1 MAVRPPHEQALTLH
15 QQVARHFANDESLR
29 LMVPEQLHITLRF
42 LGNSYRQQL
51 DQIVTALEEEL
62 TCLTPFAVSTGHLTI
77 FPNRRRPRVLALEI
91 KGGQTLERLV
101 DMCEQVA
108 VQCGFAA
115 ETRCFRGH
123 ITLGRFRRHLSLP
136 DSLIQLADCFFAVA
150 QVELLES
157 VNVHRAGSQIVEY
170 KTLHEFNLSL

>member
-51 DQIVTALEEEL
+51 DQIVTA
-62 TCLTPFAVSTGHLTI
+62 FAVSTGHLTI